1 LCKKYSL
8 FSALAHIF
16 NRALDDFVAP
26 AEALLQAAAVDAAA
40 VTASGSGGGMG
51 VGGAATARK
60 LLLYLRES
68 IRGKSF
74 PPGRV

>member
-51 VGGAATARK
+51 GGGGAHGAKAFALSSRVDPREEFPAR
-60 LLLYLRES
+60 
-68 IRGKSF
+68 
-74 PPGRV
+74 